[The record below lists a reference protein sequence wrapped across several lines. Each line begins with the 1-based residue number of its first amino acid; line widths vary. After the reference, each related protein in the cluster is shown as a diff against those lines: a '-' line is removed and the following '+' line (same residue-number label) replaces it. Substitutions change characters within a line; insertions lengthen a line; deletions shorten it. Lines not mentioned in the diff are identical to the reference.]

1 MLDILKGTKSAL
13 CNISET
19 STDLAG
25 FPQSVCPDDI
35 ITQYLYSIARQQFI
49 CAPPHYRHGLS
60 CHLTQKCQVAP
71 LLDLGVGMDN
81 GDIRYSCK
89 TMTKNGLENLWS
101 GLGYLILIMAFSSN
115 PISNATNAIK
125 SNKALSDYFYYSCI
139 YYLVIIK

>member
-1 MLDILKGTKSAL
+1 MQYLRR
-13 CNISET
+13 N
-19 STDLAG
+19 TDLAG
-25 FPQSVCPDDI
+25 FPQSVCPCDI